1 MIRYLEKR
9 YKSKFHEIPVMKNK
23 FAGFQ
28 VDGRSLPRKRNK
40 IFNGE
45 LTLENL
51 RKDDHGVY
59 ECVVKN
65 DVATIIAR

>member
-1 MIRYLEKR
+1 MMRYLEKFNSKC
-9 YKSKFHEIPVMKNK
+9 YETLVMKSKFG
-23 FAGFQ
+23 GFQ